1 MPALRPWIANL
12 DLPDRFGILWIVLFF
27 FGMATM
33 ALYAVSQQKTV
44 SPTDI
49 SACEMDAR
57 LYNTADSIAITQWCV
72 IESEIKQDLETMR
85 NSACAEHYTKG
96 LCDSIITYVTER
108 AQKRSRDIELFKM
121 DALRRSK

>member
-1 MPALRPWIANL
+1 MRPWIANL
-12 DLPDRFGILWIVLFF
+12 DVPDRFGILWLVLFF
-27 FGMATM
+27 FGMTTM

-57 LYNTADSIAITQWCV
+57 LYNTADSIAITQWCG

-85 NSACAEHYTKG
+85 NSACAERYTKG

-108 AQKRSRDIELFKM
+108 SQKHRRDIELFKM
-121 DALRRSK
+121 NALGRSK